1 MDIVKELWDNRVL
14 GGMFSTLITCFGQL
28 SAMNSQKFS
37 AVVDVLK
44 ATQNNDAI
52 VHDTAFQRSGDGGVF
67 IRRTMLF
74 MGFFMLGVC
83 PLIFAFWQDIPVAV
97 ESAIQS
103 GGWFWGL
110 FPEREKLAIAYVNG
124 FYLSEI
130 WKDLMANLI
139 SAYIGAGIAR
149 RAFSLGK

>member
-1 MDIVKELWDNRVL
+1 MNIINELWDTGIL
-14 GGMFSTLITCFGQL
+14 GGIFTTLITFLGQL
-28 SAMNSQKFS
+28 SAINSQKFS

-44 ATQNNDAI
+44 SAQNSDSTI
-52 VHDTAFQRSGDGGVF
+52 HDSAFTRSGDGGVF
-67 IRRTMLF
+67 VRRAMLF

-83 PLIFAFWQDIPVAV
+83 PLIFAFLQDIPVAV
-97 ESAIQS
+97 ETAMQS

-130 WKDLMANLI
+130 WKNLMANLI
-139 SAYIGAGIAR
+139 SAYIGAGITR

>member
-1 MDIVKELWDNRVL
+1 MNIINELWDTGIL
-14 GGMFSTLITCFGQL
+14 GGIFTTLITFLGQL
-28 SAMNSQKFS
+28 SAINSQKFS

-44 ATQNNDAI
+44 SAQNNDSSI
-52 VHDTAFQRSGDGGVF
+52 HDTAFARSGDGGVF
-67 IRRTMLF
+67 VRRAMLF

-83 PLIFAFWQDIPVAV
+83 PLIFAFLQDIPVAV
-97 ESAIQS
+97 ETAMQS

-130 WKDLMANLI
+130 WKSLMANLI
-139 SAYIGAGIAR
+139 SAYIGAGITR

>member
-1 MDIVKELWDNRVL
+1 
-14 GGMFSTLITCFGQL
+14 
-28 SAMNSQKFS
+28 
-37 AVVDVLK
+37 
-44 ATQNNDAI
+44 
-52 VHDTAFQRSGDGGVF
+52 
-67 IRRTMLF
+67 MLF

>member
-1 MDIVKELWDNRVL
+1 MEIVKQLWDSGVL
-14 GGMFSTLITCFGQL
+14 GGVFSTLITYFGQL
-28 SAMNSQKFS
+28 SAINSQKFS

-44 ATQNNDAI
+44 ASQKSDVI
-52 VHDTAFQRSGDGGVF
+52 VHDSAFQRSGDGGVF
-67 IRRTMLF
+67 IRRAMLF

>member
-1 MDIVKELWDNRVL
+1 MEIVKQLWDSGVL
-14 GGMFSTLITCFGQL
+14 GGVFSTLITCFGQL
-28 SAMNSQKFS
+28 SAINSQKFS

-44 ATQNNDAI
+44 ASQKSDVIA
-52 VHDTAFQRSGDGGVF
+52 HDSAFQRRGDGGVF
-67 IRRTMLF
+67 IRRAMLF